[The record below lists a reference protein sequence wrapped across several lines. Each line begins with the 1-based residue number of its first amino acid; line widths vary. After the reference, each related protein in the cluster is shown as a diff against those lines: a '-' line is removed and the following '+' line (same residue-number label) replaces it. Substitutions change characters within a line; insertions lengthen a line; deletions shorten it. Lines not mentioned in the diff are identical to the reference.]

1 MTHNNGPNL
10 EIPVIVVPVVGA
22 GQIFTAGES
31 AGERGLAARVR
42 QAPPL
47 PTRKAI
53 VAVCA
58 AQQSNP
64 IHQIQVWL
72 RKPVVINLGWEV
84 IDFDF
89 QVYTLSFLN
98 SFYNLLYNSLYSQVF
113 VLCRALVKKFLSE
126 QKCKALQVKSIG
138 FFQ

>member
-1 MTHNNGPNL
+1 MDTIWKFRSQWCRSL
-10 EIPVIVVPVVGA
+10 EPAKYSQREKAPASGDWPLECA
-22 GQIFTAGES
+22 RLRPFL
-31 AGERGLAARVR
+31 RGKL
-42 QAPPL
+42 QL
-47 PTRKAI
+47 
-53 VAVCA
+53 CGA

-126 QKCKALQVKSIG
+126 QKCKALQVKSMYRI
-138 FFQ
+138 FQ

>member
-1 MTHNNGPNL
+1 M
-10 EIPVIVVPVVGA
+10 
-22 GQIFTAGES
+22 
-31 AGERGLAARVR
+31 
-42 QAPPL
+42 
-47 PTRKAI
+47 
-53 VAVCA
+53 
-58 AQQSNP
+58 
-64 IHQIQVWL
+64 
-72 RKPVVINLGWEV
+72 GWEV

-138 FFQ
+138 FLVKLSLEIGIFLMSRKIWPCEKDNGCSTISESKNGYFMKILDE